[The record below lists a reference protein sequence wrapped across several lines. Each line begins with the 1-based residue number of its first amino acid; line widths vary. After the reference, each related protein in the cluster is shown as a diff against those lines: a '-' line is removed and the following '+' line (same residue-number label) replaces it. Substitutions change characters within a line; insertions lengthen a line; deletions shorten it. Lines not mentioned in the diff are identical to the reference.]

1 MVQTP
6 EPHTY
11 TLPPAAP
18 FSNHG
23 RTKAAWVL
31 MLGVSLG
38 FLVAGVGLII
48 SNDMVV
54 VAGVVVTLASI
65 VISVIM
71 RGMGLGQPAPTST
84 EETENKDW
92 YSA

>member
-11 TLPPAAP
+11 ELPPAAP

-23 RTKAAWVL
+23 RTKAAWV
-31 MLGVSLG
+31 MMWGVCLG
-38 FLVAGVGLII
+38 FLVAGVGLILAD
-48 SNDMVV
+48 NLVALVGAAVV
-54 VAGVVVTLASI
+54 LV
-65 VISVIM
+65 SVILSVVM
-71 RGMGLGQPAPTST
+71 RGMGLGQPAPRVP
-84 EETENKDW
+84 EETANKDW